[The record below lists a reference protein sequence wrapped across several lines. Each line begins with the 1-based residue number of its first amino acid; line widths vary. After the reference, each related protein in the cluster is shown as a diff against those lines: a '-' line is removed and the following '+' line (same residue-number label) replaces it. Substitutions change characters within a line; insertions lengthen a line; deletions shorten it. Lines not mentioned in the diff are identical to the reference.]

1 MKKKDWVKP
10 VVKVQTP
17 IEIVNPPK
25 INKR

>member
-10 VVKVQTP
+10 VVKVQTS
-17 IEIVNPPK
+17 IEVVNPPK